1 MSLCR
6 KHLCCFQ
13 VCQQEWKFLSAGTFQ
28 VGRNMEK
35 KITWSWSSWEKD
47 DLKVKPDNISQPKDP
62 KTSTHRG
69 LGLKN
74 QQIVSSDIWGGGI
87 IANLLNFFLLSLHF
101 AQSRAGGMQLRVT
114 FSLVHYLEP
123 AISWKQILIVLF
135 PFIYRQWTLSWSEH
149 CQLQMPGSNL
159 LLAGYFH
166 SGISLMFS
174 YYSLKKKN

>member
-1 MSLCR
+1 
-6 KHLCCFQ
+6 
-13 VCQQEWKFLSAGTFQ
+13 
-28 VGRNMEK
+28 
-35 KITWSWSSWEKD
+35 
-47 DLKVKPDNISQPKDP
+47 
-62 KTSTHRG
+62 
-69 LGLKN
+69 
-74 QQIVSSDIWGGGI
+74 
-87 IANLLNFFLLSLHF
+87 
-101 AQSRAGGMQLRVT
+101 MQLRVT

-174 YYSLKKKN
+174 YYSFKKKLKNQKADDRFWSSNNARHILIFMHEWPKEKHSLFLCNLVISLSVEKVDNKYWQYIRLGCTKSYPLLSWAAAVINFQT